1 MTKQAALDLARER
14 GLDLVLV
21 APGANPPVAKLIN
34 FANFKYQQQK
44 KDKAGRSRTKSSELK
59 EVRLT
64 PFIAENDL
72 SNRIKK
78 IREFLEDGDRVK
90 INVKFV
96 GRQITRKEFGEGIAN
111 QVIERLKDISIVDSE
126 PKFQGKVLSATLKPI
141 GKQKKKEEAS
151 PEENNL

>member
-1 MTKQAALDLARER
+1 MARQK

-21 APGANPPVAKLIN
+21 SPGANPPVAKLIN

-44 KDKAGRSRTKSSELK
+44 KDKAGRSRTKASELK

-72 SNRIKK
+72 NNRIKK

-96 GRQITRKEFGEGIAN
+96 GRQITRKEFGEDIAKE
-111 QVIERLKDISIVDSE
+111 VIERLKDVALVDSE

-141 GKQKKKEEAS
+141 GKQKKKEDIK
-151 PEENNL
+151 PEE